1 LGRVPFQ
8 MSDEQASKLLLL
20 VLPLKEQYPPGR
32 PSNRPFVHEFIR
44 AVHAATGRTFSPAIY
59 RRLLNAY
66 ASDYR
71 PSTNTLAL
79 EKEAVERD
87 ISGAP
92 APASFPGAAA
102 SSWPAPAGDIG
113 GLIRGAVEDVL
124 ARQLGAVGKALQ
136 GEQQMAQTYIADL
149 SNRLAASD
157 RALAETR
164 GLAAKLAADLQ
175 VATERV
181 ADANARLHQAEASA
195 QALRE
200 AHGAAMQAVAD
211 ELAEI
216 RKFAMRS
223 IDDVRGET
231 RAERDRRS
239 QLEELLKTNERL
251 MEVFRQ
257 AAYQRGGAIPPEL
270 RTEQKR

>member
-1 LGRVPFQ
+1 
-8 MSDEQASKLLLL
+8 MTDEQASKLLLL
-20 VLPLKEQYPPGR
+20 VSPLQERYPPGR

-44 AVHAATGRTFSPAIY
+44 AVHTATGRTFSPAIY
-59 RRLLNAY
+59 RRLLKAY
-66 ASDYR
+66 APGYT

-79 EKEAVERD
+79 EKEAVERE
-87 ISGAP
+87 IAGAAAP
-92 APASFPGAAA
+92 APYATAAE

-113 GLIRGAVEDVL
+113 DLVRRAVEDAL
-124 ARQLGAVGKALQ
+124 ARQLGNVGKALQ
-136 GEQQMAQTYIADL
+136 GEQQMAQTHIADL

-175 VATERV
+175 MATERA

-200 AHGAAMQAVAD
+200 AQAAAMQAVAD

-216 RKFAMRS
+216 RKFAMCS

-231 RAERDRRS
+231 RAERERRA

-257 AAYQRGGAIPPEL
+257 SAYARGGAIPPEL

>member
-1 LGRVPFQ
+1 

-44 AVHAATGRTFSPAIY
+44 AVHIATGRTFSPAIY

-66 ASDYR
+66 APDYK

-79 EKEAVERD
+79 EKEAVERE
-87 ISGAP
+87 ISGAA
-92 APASFPGAAA
+92 APASYACAVD
-102 SSWPAPAGDIG
+102 SSSPAPAGDIG
-113 GLIRGAVEDVL
+113 DLVRRAVEDVL
-124 ARQLGAVGKALQ
+124 ARQLGTVGKALQ

-149 SNRLAASD
+149 SNRLSASD

-164 GLAAKLAADLQ
+164 GMAAKLAADLQ
-175 VATERV
+175 VATERAV
-181 ADANARLHQAEASA
+181 DATARLHQAETSA

-200 AHGAAMQAVAD
+200 AQSASMRAVTD

-231 RAERDRRS
+231 RAERERRG

-257 AAYQRGGAIPPEL
+257 AAYRLGGAIPPEL
-270 RTEQKR
+270 RSEQKR